1 MLSNLSKV
9 EAKSK
14 NWHLVQKG
22 ATSFGVYIAYGL
34 KILKVKTEY
43 NDRNLKNFCLLL
55 KCRSKK

>member
-14 NWHLVQKG
+14 NWHLVLKG

-34 KILKVKTEY
+34 KM
-43 NDRNLKNFCLLL
+43 
-55 KCRSKK
+55 